1 VSTYIGTVAIYDP
14 VFFCRLLGW
23 RGLPH
28 EALDVRCPAELYT
41 ASTRPYDGLP
51 ELTYP
56 FRDVLVTADGSAFIA
71 RRSTSQPRWPKGLRY
86 FDLVCSVTYVSGL
99 NTADVAEGEELWSNL
114 LHVGPHVTDSN
125 QAYRAPTTA
134 SA

>member
-1 VSTYIGTVAIYDP
+1 MRRANASSGLAVEMIRIADRFACIDIIGTVAIYDP

-41 ASTRPYDGLP
+41 ASSRPYDGLP

-56 FRDVLVTADGSAFIA
+56 FRDVIVTAGGPPSWPTW
-71 RRSTSQPRWPKGLRY
+71 RRERNCGQIFSTWAPRDR
-86 FDLVCSVTYVSGL
+86 
-99 NTADVAEGEELWSNL
+99 
-114 LHVGPHVTDSN
+114 
-125 QAYRAPTTA
+125 
-134 SA
+134 

>member
-1 VSTYIGTVAIYDP
+1 VSTYTGTVAIYDP

-41 ASTRPYDGLP
+41 VSTRPHDGLP

-56 FRDVLVTADGSAFIA
+56 FRDVLVTADGSAFAINISTA
-71 RRSTSQPRWPKGLRY
+71 LAKGSEILRPGMFRYLCVRAEHGRRGGGRGTVVKSSPRRPPR
-86 FDLVCSVTYVSGL
+86 D
-99 NTADVAEGEELWSNL
+99 
-114 LHVGPHVTDSN
+114 
-125 QAYRAPTTA
+125 R
-134 SA
+134 